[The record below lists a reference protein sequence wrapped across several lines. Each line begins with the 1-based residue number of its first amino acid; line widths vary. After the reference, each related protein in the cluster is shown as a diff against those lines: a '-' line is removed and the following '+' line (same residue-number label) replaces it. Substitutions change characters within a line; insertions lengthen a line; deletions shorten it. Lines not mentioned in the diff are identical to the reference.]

1 MQSQAKNVRMRDIGN
16 NTPKRPTPNYKS
28 TCPSAMPIVSIDNR
42 RLYRQI
48 SDQICRLSDS
58 GEYKPGERLPAE
70 RILAEQLNVSRP
82 TVREALIA
90 LEVEGRVEIRG
101 GAGVFVLPER
111 ANRNES
117 SVPNTSGRPS
127 PGPFEV
133 IFARDLIE
141 PDVAAL
147 AARNASNEQ
156 LNALSRI
163 MGDMVGCSAT
173 DPKRIE
179 YDRNFH
185 YALAEAS
192 GNTALLLAI
201 EALWAPREEAMYIR
215 LEDHFHSEQVWQRAI
230 LEHREILEAVKRQ
243 DAKAARAAMHRHLK
257 NVKLRFGSRWQ
268 EEKAS

>member
-1 MQSQAKNVRMRDIGN
+1 
-16 NTPKRPTPNYKS
+16 
-28 TCPSAMPIVSIDNR
+28 MPIVSIDNR

-48 SDQICRLSDS
+48 SDQICRLIDS

-101 GAGVFVLPER
+101 GAGVFVLDSKGQQSD
-111 ANRNES
+111 AAIAT
-117 SVPNTSGRPS
+117 TSATPM

-133 IFARDLIE
+133 LFARDLIE

-147 AARNASNEQ
+147 AAKNATPTQ
-156 LNALSRI
+156 LSDISQA
-163 MGDMVGCSAT
+163 MGDMVCCSAS
-173 DPKRIE
+173 DPKRVE

-185 YALAEAS
+185 FAMAEAS
-192 GNTALLLAI
+192 GNAALVLAI
-201 EALWAPREEAMYIR
+201 QALWAPREQVVYIR
-215 LEDHFHSEQVWQRAI
+215 LEDHFHNEQVWQRSI

-243 DAKAARAAMHRHLK
+243 DPKAAKTAMHRHLK
-257 NVKLRFGSRWQ
+257 NARLRFTSNWRK
-268 EEKAS
+268 E

>member
-1 MQSQAKNVRMRDIGN
+1 
-16 NTPKRPTPNYKS
+16 
-28 TCPSAMPIVSIDNR
+28 MPIVSIDNR

-48 SDQICRLSDS
+48 SDQICRLIDS

-101 GAGVFVLPER
+101 GAGVFVLDSKGQQSE
-111 ANRNES
+111 AA
-117 SVPNTSGRPS
+117 VATTSTMPM

-133 IFARDLIE
+133 LFARDLIE

-147 AARNASNEQ
+147 AAKNATPMQ
-156 LNALSRI
+156 LSDISQA
-163 MGDMVGCSAT
+163 MGDMVCCSAS
-173 DPKRIE
+173 DPKRVE

-185 YALAEAS
+185 FAMAEAS
-192 GNTALLLAI
+192 GNAALVLAI
-201 EALWAPREEAMYIR
+201 QALWAPREQVVYIR
-215 LEDHFHSEQVWQRAI
+215 LEDHFHNEQVWQRSI

-243 DAKAARAAMHRHLK
+243 DPKAAKTAMHRHLK
-257 NVKLRFGSRWQ
+257 NARLRFTSNWRK
-268 EEKAS
+268 E